1 MPIILDDLQK
11 NLQQQPA
18 KAALPSYFSKSLTG
32 SGKKTGLLNGSLLP
46 LRRQDPSMVPKFPCM
61 DVLTTV
67 SSGTTDFELIPMNLY
82 EAAKSFQ
89 HIHALPEA
97 AEPIH
102 PAGVPENEKI
112 WCLVTMKNAV
122 LATDNRTGSQ
132 TATVKVRTLYPIYY
146 ISFFWAQK
154 IDQNGD
160 IALWWGVT
168 VEDQALEA
176 DSFDVYARNHH
187 PKIEALWDKALLN
200 AYFDS
205 LTVFEIAS
213 NTAAIWASHVPA
225 MFKAQIENR
234 CTDVDLAYMA
244 MRLNSYS
251 ISLEDYWKI
260 YENIERLQPSAL
272 NAVCEQN
279 LNLLLNGTL
288 KDLAGKKANIPMF
301 QAVTPYVSDN
311 INPSPEQLDAIT
323 TTEPCVIVQSSAGT
337 GKSFTIR
344 HRLRYMEQ
352 CGVNLENTMVLSFTN
367 AAADHIKEIAP
378 QVNSKTIASM
388 IHDIYALNWTH
399 QLSTI
404 DTMLNI
410 LYANKAL
417 MYDPVAQS
425 LVNGLRILRK
435 DVNSGLVSLS
445 ATIKNNFDAVIYIL
459 DTINQTTLEL
469 ESLICYHAGANIK
482 EPSDLCEHVIMDE
495 VQDNSIFEFIY
506 IIRYIIRHN
515 ASLYLIGDGSQTLY
529 EFRASDPKALNC
541 LEMSGIFACKKLQTN
556 YRSNQNILDFANLT
570 LATIEA
576 NRIARLRL
584 QANSFLVDDFEKNVQ
599 VAYHQLSNRSTA
611 LRTMIPSMLVNIQDW
626 IRDKLAKNEQICF
639 LAYRRKDLTPFE
651 SFVETVFPD
660 KSLINIVPAKTY
672 PQAFFSKYVYACGE
686 QLYHRPGADVTAE
699 VSAHMMGN
707 AAMLVKTSQ
716 EDLLRSL
723 IAEWRQKAFSQL
735 MLADRVLQANGMSID
750 DFKAQV
756 FQSLIDFEIE
766 KNAMKQRIVSMRN
779 QELKTQDMSSFNF
792 IVSTIHS
799 AKGLEFDNVIL
810 LYDESAARDEE
821 SKRMYY
827 VGLTRAKNA
836 EYILAYNTN
845 HGSTIQN
852 AWETMKTAKAT
863 KAKEAVAQASQE
875 ASGSSVML
883 KLALPG
889 ITKALIGESFTL
901 PLPGATALA
910 GAGGLRLPGPE
921 TPVHFY
927 RAPARGQN
935 LIDKGV
941 AT

>member
-1 MPIILDDLQK
+1 MLFR
-11 NLQQQPA
+11 
-18 KAALPSYFSKSLTG
+18 S
-32 SGKKTGLLNGSLLP
+32 
-46 LRRQDPSMVPKFPCM
+46 
-61 DVLTTV
+61 
-67 SSGTTDFELIPMNLY
+67 
-82 EAAKSFQ
+82 
-89 HIHALPEA
+89 
-97 AEPIH
+97 
-102 PAGVPENEKI
+102 
-112 WCLVTMKNAV
+112 
-122 LATDNRTGSQ
+122 
-132 TATVKVRTLYPIYY
+132 
-146 ISFFWAQK
+146 
-154 IDQNGD
+154 
-160 IALWWGVT
+160 
-168 VEDQALEA
+168 
-176 DSFDVYARNHH
+176 
-187 PKIEALWDKALLN
+187 
-200 AYFDS
+200 
-205 LTVFEIAS
+205 
-213 NTAAIWASHVPA
+213 
-225 MFKAQIENR
+225 
-234 CTDVDLAYMA
+234 
-244 MRLNSYS
+244 
-251 ISLEDYWKI
+251 
-260 YENIERLQPSAL
+260 IERLQPSAL

-311 INPSPEQLDAIT
+311 INPSPEQIDAIT

-410 LYANKAL
+410 LYANKTL
-417 MYDPVAQS
+417 MHDPVTQS

-707 AAMLVKTSQ
+707 AAMLAKTSQ

-735 MLADRVLQANGMSID
+735 MLADRVLQANGMDID

-779 QELKTQDMSSFNF
+779 QELKTQDMSSFDF

-875 ASGSSVML
+875 AGGNSVML

-910 GAGGLRLPGPE
+910 GAGGLRLPGPK
-921 TPVHFY
+921 TPACFY
-927 RAPARGQN
+927 QEPARGQN